1 VRLQKE
7 DAHPEHRAA
16 CRFGEKSSQLYEI
29 AAISG
34 LEMMPGERWSATSS
48 AQKHQTRASHMSNP
62 STRPSRFRRWPLFL
76 VLGLVVALAVA
87 WTGFWFYAAAQAK
100 TEIASW
106 RERERQAGRRQDCAS
121 LSVGG
126 YPFRIEVRCADGN
139 FELQGTPTLRLDLPS
154 VLAVVQVYDPRLLI
168 SEFKGPLN
176 VSQQS
181 GRNEFILDWDVGR
194 ASARGRL
201 PSQVERVSLALDALS
216 IRDSGAGNADPTFKA
231 QHFELHGRQAPGS
244 RAADPAIEAV
254 LQVKHATAEK
264 VHPIAATPINADV
277 TSVIHGLD
285 DFSAMP
291 WPQRL
296 KEWQAHNGE
305 IEIIKSRI
313 EQGTIIAEGAGTL
326 RLTREGRLNG
336 NLQVTVIGIEDV
348 LRLFNLER
356 LASQGQVGAALNA
369 LDRLLPGLGGIARQS
384 AAPGIAA
391 ALGQRA
397 ELDGKPATGL
407 PIRFVDGTVF
417 LGPFQVGVVPP
428 LF

>member
-1 VRLQKE
+1 
-7 DAHPEHRAA
+7 
-16 CRFGEKSSQLYEI
+16 
-29 AAISG
+29 
-34 LEMMPGERWSATSS
+34 
-48 AQKHQTRASHMSNP
+48 MSNP
-62 STRPSRFRRWPLFL
+62 SSRPSRRWPLFL

-87 WTGFWFYAAAQAK
+87 WTGFGFYAAAQAK

-139 FELQGTPTLRLDLPS
+139 FELQGTPTLRLDLSS

-168 SEFKGPLN
+168 GEFKGPLN

-194 ASARGRL
+194 ASVRGRL
-201 PSQVERVSLALDALS
+201 PSQVERVSLALEALS
-216 IRDSGAGNADPTFKA
+216 IRDSGTGNADPTFKA
-231 QHFELHGRQAPGS
+231 QHFELHGRQAGS
-244 RAADPAIEAV
+244 RAADPGIEAV

-296 KEWQAHNGE
+296 KEWQGRNGP
-305 IEIIKSRI
+305 IAIIKGPLCTRTLV
-313 EQGTIIAEGAGTL
+313 GEGAGTL
-326 RLTREGRLNG
+326 RLSRG
-336 NLQVTVIGIEDV
+336 
-348 LRLFNLER
+348 
-356 LASQGQVGAALNA
+356 
-369 LDRLLPGLGGIARQS
+369 
-384 AAPGIAA
+384 
-391 ALGQRA
+391 
-397 ELDGKPATGL
+397 
-407 PIRFVDGTVF
+407 
-417 LGPFQVGVVPP
+417 
-428 LF
+428 

>member
-1 VRLQKE
+1 
-7 DAHPEHRAA
+7 
-16 CRFGEKSSQLYEI
+16 
-29 AAISG
+29 
-34 LEMMPGERWSATSS
+34 
-48 AQKHQTRASHMSNP
+48 MSNP
-62 STRPSRFRRWPLFL
+62 FTRPSRSRRWPLFL

-139 FELQGTPTLRLDLPS
+139 FELQGTPTLRLDLSS

-168 SEFKGPLN
+168 GEFKGPLN

-194 ASARGRL
+194 ASVRGRL
-201 PSQVERVSLALDALS
+201 PSQVERVSLALEALS
-216 IRDSGAGNADPTFKA
+216 IRDSGTGNADPTFKA
-231 QHFELHGRQAPGS
+231 RHFELHGRQAGS
-244 RAADPAIEAV
+244 RAADPGIEAV

-305 IEIIKSRI
+305 IEIIKARI

-348 LRLFNLER
+348 LRVFNLER

>member
-1 VRLQKE
+1 
-7 DAHPEHRAA
+7 
-16 CRFGEKSSQLYEI
+16 
-29 AAISG
+29 
-34 LEMMPGERWSATSS
+34 
-48 AQKHQTRASHMSNP
+48 MSNP
-62 STRPSRFRRWPLFL
+62 SSRPSRSRRWPLFL

-126 YPFRIEVRCADGN
+126 YPFRIEVRCADGS
-139 FELQGTPTLRLDLPS
+139 FELRGTPTLRLDLPS

-168 SEFKGPLN
+168 GEFKGPLN
-176 VSQQS
+176 VSQQR
-181 GRNEFILDWDVGR
+181 GRNEFIVDWDVGR
-194 ASARGRL
+194 ASVRGRL
-201 PSQVERVSLALDALS
+201 PSQIERVSLALEALS
-216 IRDSGAGNADPTFKA
+216 IRDSGTGNADPTFKA

-264 VHPIAATPINADV
+264 VHPLAATPINANV

-305 IEIIKSRI
+305 IEIIKARI
-313 EQGTIIAEGAGTL
+313 EQANIIAEGAGTL

-336 NLQVTVIGIEDV
+336 NLQVTLVGIEDV
-348 LRLFNLER
+348 LRMFNLER